1 MPQATVIREYPL
13 ARTRNI
19 GIMAHIGADFGRSV
33 DMIRDRLDAKPA
45 VVQIPI
51 GAEGHFRGCIDL
63 IGQKALV
70 WEEGMGERWSV
81 EDIPAD
87 MVAAAEAAH
96 HDLIDVVSE
105 FDDGAME
112 KYVGDEEISPDD
124 LRRALRQGTIANT
137 VATALSGTGL

>member
-1 MPQATVIREYPL
+1 
-13 ARTRNI
+13 
-19 GIMAHIGADFGRSV
+19 
-33 DMIRDRLDAKPA
+33 MIRDRLGAKPA
-45 VVQIPI
+45 VVQIPS
-51 GAEGHFRGCIDL
+51 GAGGHCRGCIDL

-70 WEEGMGERWSV
+70 WEEGMGERWAV

-105 FDDGAME
+105 FDDVAME
-112 KYVGDEEISPDD
+112 KDVGEEQITADD
-124 LRRALRQGTIANT
+124 VRRALRQGTIANT